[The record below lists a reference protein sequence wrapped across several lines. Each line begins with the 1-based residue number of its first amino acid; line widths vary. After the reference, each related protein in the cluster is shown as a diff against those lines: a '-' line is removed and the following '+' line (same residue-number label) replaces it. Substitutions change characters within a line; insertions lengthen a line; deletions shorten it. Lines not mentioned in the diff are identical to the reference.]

1 MLEISEIKHEIRDFA
16 LRSSINEIESITMK
30 MRMFLDLSG
39 SSSFLKEQQAI
50 YSIELQ
56 VLEDYLL
63 NI

>member
-16 LRSSINEIESITMK
+16 LRSSIDEIESVTMK
-30 MRMFLDLSG
+30 MRMFLELSG
-39 SSSFLKEQQAI
+39 DSQFLKKQQAI
-50 YSIELQ
+50 YSIELE

>member
-30 MRMFLDLSG
+30 MRMFLELSG
-39 SSSFLKEQQAI
+39 DSQFLKKQQAI
-50 YSIELQ
+50 YSIELE

-63 NI
+63 NM

>member
-16 LRSSINEIESITMK
+16 LRSSIDEIESITMK